1 MDEESRARIVEQ
13 RSRPIVEE
21 SSAAVGEE
29 SRPLAAIS
37 DDDLL
42 HRLAE
47 ILRQSRRVEKD
58 LVAHIAEAD
67 ERRLY
72 AREAFPSMF
81 AYCTGA
87 LHLSEAEAYLRI
99 AVARASREHPMILA
113 MLGDGRLH
121 LSGIV
126 VLAPH
131 LTAENRE
138 ALLRRATHRSK
149 RQIEEL
155 IAELRP
161 REDVPAL
168 MRRLPERRGPCVAA
182 PATPSGMGNIVTSCA
197 EPSSDGATERA
208 PCLVP
213 VATLPEPAR
222 IPTTPDRAP
231 VSISPEVSL
240 SQEAAHPLP
249 PPVVEPLAP
258 GRYKVQF
265 TASAELHEKL
275 ERLRALMRSQIPDG
289 DLGAVIEAA
298 VSETLERLEARRFAA
313 TSRPRQSRSQ
323 ADTAPA
329 SRHVPAAVRRAVR
342 ERDGDRCVYVD
353 SSGRRCEERH
363 RLEYHHRRPFAMGG
377 DHRVGGISLVCRTH
391 NLYLAE
397 HDYGRGAMAR
407 FRRSI
412 QGGAGGDRQ
421 DVAFARRS
429 ATSTYTND
437 PSVLLSRSVG
447 PPYLEPRRRR

>member
-168 MRRLPERRGPCVAA
+168 MRRLPGRRGPSVAA
-182 PATPSGMGNIVTSCA
+182 PATPSGMGKIVTSWL
-197 EPSSDGATERA
+197 ESSGEGAPEGA
-208 PCLVP
+208 PRLAPVP
-213 VATLPEPAR
+213 AAPEA
-222 IPTTPDRAP
+222 AP

-240 SQEAAHPLP
+240 SHEAARPLP

-275 ERLRALMRSQIPDG
+275 ERLRALMRSQVPDG

-298 VSETLERLEARRFAA
+298 VSEKLERLEARRFAA
-313 TSRPRQSRSQ
+313 TSRPRRSLSQ
-323 ADTAPA
+323 TDTSPA
-329 SRHVPAAVRRAVR
+329 SRHVPAAVKRAVR
-342 ERDGDRCVYVD
+342 ERDGARCVYVD

-377 DHRVGGISLVCRTH
+377 DHRVDGISLVCTAH
-391 NLYLAE
+391 NLYLAD
-397 HDYGRGAMAR
+397 HDYGREAMAR
-407 FRRSI
+407 F
-412 QGGAGGDRQ
+412 
-421 DVAFARRS
+421 
-429 ATSTYTND
+429 
-437 PSVLLSRSVG
+437 SRSGKRVRRADERVCEAADEPVCEAADERVCGAASVASIGVSPVG
-447 PPYLEPRRRR
+447 PVRRAAPPGS